1 MKNTFILAMLCL
13 ISSPSLH
20 AFEAAIFTH
29 KKPLI
34 NKDSTQF
41 EKLKTSI
48 KNRKSIYHLELG
60 MTTGPAFFPGAYF
73 GFGYTQKSD
82 KSIRPGFFLNYSS
95 FNLENSVVYYNKFT
109 TLDRVVSTPDNEEY
123 RTYETRIIDYRI
135 KTITLFELGVSA
147 EYKISQKTSIK
158 AVGAFNIRQGLQGDF
173 IDQQADTTYKITN
186 GERVLQSGYQPT
198 GSNGIFTNRS
208 PRYIGIK
215 NYFTVHLGIDQ
226 KITKRVGIAARVS
239 LPLSEI
245 LPSDIGYSQYSSDDD
260 VTISKQTNSTPDRP
274 LFVKVGLSYTI

>member
-1 MKNTFILAMLCL
+1 MKNTFVLAMLCL
-13 ISSPSLH
+13 ISSPSLY
-20 AFEAAIFTH
+20 AFEAATFPQ

-41 EKLKTSI
+41 EKLKSSI

-73 GFGYTQKSD
+73 GFEYTQKSD

-95 FNLENSVVYYNKFT
+95 FNLENPVVYYNEFT

-123 RTYETRIIDYRI
+123 RTYGTRIIDYRI

-147 EYKISQKTSIK
+147 EYKIAQKTSIK
-158 AVGAFNIRQGLQGDF
+158 AVGAFNIRQRLQGNF
-173 IDQQADTTYKITN
+173 NDQQFDTIYKITN
-186 GERVLQSGYQPT
+186 GERLLQNDFST
-198 GSNGIFTNRS
+198 GSNGSFTNRS

-215 NYFTVHLGIDQ
+215 NYFTIHLGVDQ
-226 KITKRVGIAARVS
+226 RITKRVGIVARVS

-260 VTISKQTNSTPDRP
+260 VTVSKQTNSTPDRP